1 MIDTTIKKK
10 LRFNDP
16 LTFTES
22 HILYD
27 CAEKLEQIQR
37 IVNEWENE
45 DVEDQDTIGAFH
57 SIKKVLEQE

>member
-1 MIDTTIKKK
+1 MIDNTIKRK

-27 CAEKLEQIQR
+27 CVKKLEQIEQ
-37 IVNEWENE
+37 IVAKWNNDASHSFSDMCKIKLIISE
-45 DVEDQDTIGAFH
+45 D
-57 SIKKVLEQE
+57 

>member
-1 MIDTTIKKK
+1 MVDNLIKRK

-27 CAEKLEQIQR
+27 CVEKLEQIEQ
-37 IVNEWENE
+37 IVKRTENTLGL
-45 DVEDQDTIGAFH
+45 DN
-57 SIKKVLEQE
+57 

>member
-1 MIDTTIKKK
+1 MIDNTIKRK

-27 CAEKLEQIQR
+27 CVKKLEQIGQ
-37 IVNEWENE
+37 IVNSWDCAIVTAEN
-45 DVEDQDTIGAFH
+45 DWKYIKK
-57 SIKKVLEQE
+57 IKKVLEQE